1 MPRRLRR
8 NDAES
13 GSAAPTP
20 KSGKPEGGAGK
31 AADTSARRTGHPGR
45 AAAPKAGKGQSGKSK
60 PNLKVRSGGS
70 RRPRATTS
78 DKARTRD
85 TAGTPDKARTPDKT
99 GTTGFSSKRP
109 SWRRVSPADMAE
121 RNRRSLLI
129 RIGQGRPRLIRRLL
143 GLLGPSADGA
153 RQSMVALV
161 LNSATSLAA
170 GAVLGSITGTF
181 ERLPGLLVLV
191 PAAIGLRGNV
201 FSALGNRLST
211 SIHVGTFRLSLRP
224 QTVMGQ
230 NVAASLVLTL
240 SLSLALAV
248 VAKVVAV
255 ALGVMNTISVFDL
268 ALISVLGGLL
278 ASLVVLVA
286 TVALAAASVRYDW
299 DLDNVTAPLV
309 STLGDVLTLPAL
321 WVASLLVGAD
331 PVAGAVGATLGAV
344 SVAAFVVAWRSNRGV
359 LRQIVR
365 ESAPILFAAA
375 CLSTMAGIAI
385 EKQLGVF
392 STYPALLI
400 LFPAFISS
408 AGALGG
414 ILSSRLSTKLH
425 LGLMAPDPFPGR
437 EARMDGAMAL
447 VLGGPVYFLNGIGA
461 HLVGTALGHASP
473 GLPQMVAVS
482 LVGGLGAVLFVVAV
496 AYYGTIAAFRFGV
509 DPDTYG
515 VPVVTSSVDFVGAL
529 CLILVIVSLG
539 IT

>member
-1 MPRRLRR
+1 MTRRLRR
-8 NDAES
+8 DDADS
-13 GSAAPTP
+13 GSRAPEPATG
-20 KSGKPEGGAGK
+20 SGNPVGQSAKGADPATGK
-31 AADTSARRTGHPGR
+31 TRRTR
-45 AAAPKAGKGQSGKSK
+45 K
-60 PNLKVRSGGS
+60 P
-70 RRPRATTS
+70 
-78 DKARTRD
+78 
-85 TAGTPDKARTPDKT
+85 AGTARSDKT
-99 GTTGFSSKRP
+99 GTSSHGKTSTGKTSTGRTGKSPRGKAGKSKAGTPAPTDFSSKRR
-109 SWRRVSPADMAE
+109 SWRRDSPADVAE
-121 RNRRSLLI
+121 RERRSLIVRLQ
-129 RIGQGRPRLIRRLL
+129 QGRPRLIKRLL

-344 SVAAFVVAWRSNRGV
+344 SVAAFVVAWRSKRDV
-359 LRQIVR
+359 LRQIVK

-437 EARMDGAMAL
+437 EARLDGAMAL
-447 VLGGPVYFLNGIGA
+447 VLGGPVYFLNGVGA
-461 HLVGTALGHASP
+461 HLVGTALGQASP
-473 GLPQMVAVS
+473 GLPQMVAAS